1 MLQCWN
7 RNILFNL
14 YGYLKSDGNEY
25 KLDISS
31 SYGNKLNL
39 IDKLRLLLLVKR
51 NELIELF
58 PLLILCCNKKI
69 NHILVEVKL
78 SIKHYEQQKLYK
90 YTKVSKPRIKDLHK
104 KTQQRPFRCHLC
116 EKLWNLQQNHLHI
129 HFISD
134 FMGIIVFHL
143 QYYFFELSF

>member
-1 MLQCWN
+1 MFLICLKIIMLQCWN

-104 KTQQRPFRCHLC
+104 KH
-116 EKLWNLQQNHLHI
+116 NND
-129 HFISD
+129 HFVATFAKNFEIFNKIIYTSTSSRISW
-134 FMGIIVFHL
+134 
-143 QYYFFELSF
+143 E